1 MDDSDTEDGGG
12 LDDSDEEDGRGE
24 NTSTSP
30 ESAKGS
36 V

>member
-30 ESAKGS
+30 ESARGS